1 MSENNSKEDFLKVRE
16 VLTKTLLRDAFIFAI
31 FYLFI
36 LTQSWNNIFLFL
48 FPIITFGF
56 SLFFRI
62 INTNRFRIL
71 LDNSQITYTP
81 MGLEKKHANRLNF
94 TALLQLILLFWIGAE
109 SYYHPQLIETYD
121 LFFNIAFTFFYTFGF
136 YWILI
141 DVWKYAKI
149 EIRLKKS
156 NTDKTISYL
165 NIRQFKLITIV
176 NLLTFIL
183 LNVLNVSFVLL
194 IDNNVISGFSYY
206 LPGTGIENSLPLK
219 ISILSFIFIWISP
232 IVASV
237 LLFVIYKDL
246 NNITPA
252 NFIKSFKELPEE
264 NRKLIIRNFGK
275 INRKLYRDLNNE

>member
-1 MSENNSKEDFLKVRE
+1 MSENNSKEDILKVRE
-16 VLTKTLLRDAFIFAI
+16 VLTETLLRDAFIFTI
-31 FYLFI
+31 LYLFI
-36 LTQSWNNIFLFL
+36 LTQSWNNIFLLL
-48 FPIITFGF
+48 FPIITIGF

-62 INTNRFRIL
+62 INTNRHRIL
-71 LDNSQITYTP
+71 LDNSQILYNP
-81 MGLEKKHANRLNF
+81 IGLEKKHANRLNF
-94 TALLQLILLFWIGAE
+94 TALIQLILLFWIGAE

-141 DVWKYAKI
+141 DIWRYAKI
-149 EIRLKKS
+149 AIRLKKN

-176 NLLTFIL
+176 NLITFIL
-183 LNVLNVSFVLL
+183 LNALNVSFVLL
-194 IDNNVISGFSYY
+194 IDNNIISGFSYY

-246 NNITPA
+246 NNITPTF
-252 NFIKSFKELPEE
+252 FIESFKELPEE
-264 NRKLIIRNFGK
+264 SRKLIIQNFGK
-275 INRKLYRDLNNE
+275 INKKFYRDLNSE